1 MKSCITINLK
11 KDDIVIKINEDFSQ
25 EDIMYSLRKKIP
37 ELKKLYQSEKTPIVI
52 TGKVLKNREIDEIQE
67 LIKKH
72 LDVKIKFDSPRT
84 LGLHGITK
92 TYCKEIAT
100 SETKFHRGSV
110 RSGQK
115 VEFEGS
121 LVILGD
127 VNDGAE
133 VIAGVRAGRPP
144 AHDQRKWSRRYL
156 WLWILCRQRK
166 HGHAG
171 AKGNKEAIIAASS
184 IEAPQLRISN
194 IIKER
199 EREEILESTQKT
211 YAYVD
216 ADGKMELE

>member
-72 LDVKIKFDSPRT
+72 FDVKIKFDSPRT

-100 SETKFHRGSV
+100 SETKFYKSSV

-115 VEFEGS
+115 LEFEGS
-121 LVILGD
+121 IVVLGD
-127 VNDGAE
+127 VNGGAE
-133 VIAGVRAGRPP
+133 VIAEDNIIVLGNLRGMA
-144 AHDQRKWSRRYL
+144 
-156 WLWILCRQRK
+156 
-166 HGHAG
+166 HAG
-171 AKGNKEAIIAASS
+171 AKGNEKAIIAAHMIDS
-184 IEAPQLRISN
+184 PQIRIAT

-199 EREEILESTQKT
+199 TRDEISTEAYS
-211 YAYVD
+211 YAYVNENNEIE
-216 ADGKMELE
+216 ME